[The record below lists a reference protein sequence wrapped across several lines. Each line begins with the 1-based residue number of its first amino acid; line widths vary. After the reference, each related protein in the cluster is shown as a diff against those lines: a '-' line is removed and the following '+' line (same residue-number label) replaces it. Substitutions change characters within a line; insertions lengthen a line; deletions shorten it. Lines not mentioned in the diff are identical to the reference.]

1 MVKKGKYQ
9 LLSYIIDEY
18 LVFYKS
24 LNKNEKVIAFA
35 MFETYLFNP
44 IISILNKFL
53 KQKYLQYYSIQ
64 VSTIEK
70 EKKVFLLNFE
80 GMKKQNILLFFNS
93 VYQGLKETKTIFL
106 KNVFLEKEFLKLIT
120 INGES
125 NLTLSQYCDSVVFN
139 TTNESF
145 VLDFYSVNLN
155 HLDENDSF
163 IYNFLKISN
172 NFKRKG
178 YLIINFIVNN
188 IDEIK
193 FSVQFIEIYS
203 KREETFNTE
212 QNFNKFFNK
221 IILKRHPM
229 KVKEIYTHLWRK
241 NITENYVSFK
251 SYKSLFF
258 AENHYDSQ
266 ELYNITKTFEQ
277 NLERNQIENIRLS
290 KNLLFIEQ
298 SFLCLILPKL
308 KSDYIQ
314 TVIKHYISNYYIYIS
329 ILDNEDYKKLLNI
342 EQFKSLKNIQVL
354 NSKELLNLDLN
365 VFKTESKYA

>member
-64 VSTIEK
+64 VSTVEK

-93 VYQGLKETKTIFL
+93 VYQGLKENKTIFL
-106 KNVFLEKEFLKLIT
+106 KNAFLEKEFLKLIT

-178 YLIINFIVNN
+178 YLIINFI
-188 IDEIK
+188 
-193 FSVQFIEIYS
+193 
-203 KREETFNTE
+203 
-212 QNFNKFFNK
+212 
-221 IILKRHPM
+221 
-229 KVKEIYTHLWRK
+229 
-241 NITENYVSFK
+241 
-251 SYKSLFF
+251 
-258 AENHYDSQ
+258 
-266 ELYNITKTFEQ
+266 
-277 NLERNQIENIRLS
+277 
-290 KNLLFIEQ
+290 
-298 SFLCLILPKL
+298 
-308 KSDYIQ
+308 
-314 TVIKHYISNYYIYIS
+314 
-329 ILDNEDYKKLLNI
+329 
-342 EQFKSLKNIQVL
+342 
-354 NSKELLNLDLN
+354 
-365 VFKTESKYA
+365 

>member
-1 MVKKGKYQ
+1 
-9 LLSYIIDEY
+9 
-18 LVFYKS
+18 
-24 LNKNEKVIAFA
+24 
-35 MFETYLFNP
+35 
-44 IISILNKFL
+44 
-53 KQKYLQYYSIQ
+53 
-64 VSTIEK
+64 
-70 EKKVFLLNFE
+70 
-80 GMKKQNILLFFNS
+80 
-93 VYQGLKETKTIFL
+93 
-106 KNVFLEKEFLKLIT
+106 
-120 INGES
+120 
-125 NLTLSQYCDSVVFN
+125 
-139 TTNESF
+139 
-145 VLDFYSVNLN
+145 
-155 HLDENDSF
+155 
-163 IYNFLKISN
+163 
-172 NFKRKG
+172 
-178 YLIINFIVNN
+178 
-188 IDEIK
+188 
-193 FSVQFIEIYS
+193 
-203 KREETFNTE
+203 
-212 QNFNKFFNK
+212 
-221 IILKRHPM
+221 M

-329 ILDNEDYKKLLNI
+329 ILDNEDCKKLLNI

-365 VFKTESKYA
+365 VFKTELKYA